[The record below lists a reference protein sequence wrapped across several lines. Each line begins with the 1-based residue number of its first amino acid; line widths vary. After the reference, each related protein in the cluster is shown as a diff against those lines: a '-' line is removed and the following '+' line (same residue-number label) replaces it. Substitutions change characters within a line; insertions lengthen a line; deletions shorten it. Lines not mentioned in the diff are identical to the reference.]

1 MKKIIKNK
9 RGFSLVEL
17 IIVIAIMVALVAI
30 MSPSYIKYV
39 QRSADAVVTAA
50 AEDCFTFCRS
60 EFSSGNLDVLPDGA
74 GECVLRIGVK
84 DNSNHMSIE
93 IVKGGIRYRDMGEED
108 FLEGDEAL
116 ALFKKNVGIEEDKRV
131 KSKLYYE
138 IILTGSMAAKPY
150 TVTLEEG
157 STPP

>member
-1 MKKIIKNK
+1 
-9 RGFSLVEL
+9 
-17 IIVIAIMVALVAI
+17 MVALVAI

-50 AEDCFTFCRS
+50 AEECFVFCRS
-60 EFSSGNLDVLPDGA
+60 EFSSGNLDVVPDEA

-84 DNSNHMSIE
+84 DNSNHITIE
-93 IVKGGIRYRDMGEED
+93 IAKGGIRYKDMGDED

-116 ALFKKNVGIEEDKRV
+116 ELFKTNVGLEEGKTV

-150 TVTLEEG
+150 TVTLGEG